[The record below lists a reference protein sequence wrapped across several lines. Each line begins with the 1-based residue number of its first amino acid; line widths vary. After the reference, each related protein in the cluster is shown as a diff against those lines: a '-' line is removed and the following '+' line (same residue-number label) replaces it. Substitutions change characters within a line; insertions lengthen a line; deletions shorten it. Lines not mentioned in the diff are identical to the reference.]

1 MLRLFVLS
9 CVLLLSHGQVPE
21 TDVITCDLKDCNY
34 MCVCQKLVWTT
45 DFNHPILGG
54 STGAFYM
61 YPHPLP
67 RGAAAHP
74 SGLATLYGAALL
86 GTLVVCRGMSCVA
99 LKNVDAFNLHTHA
112 HTPALFVPV
121 RPVPRANKHIFRH
134 PLVAASLPVQT
145 RSARNGRRTLRFPM
159 KNARRGCVESS
170 AGGGSPWVWASV
182 GCGTVF

>member
-61 YPHPLP
+61 YIFHD
-67 RGAAAHP
+67 RAAP
-74 SGLATLYGAALL
+74 QRT
-86 GTLVVCRGMSCVA
+86 RVA
-99 LKNVDAFNLHTHA
+99 LPHSTG
-112 HTPALFVPV
+112 
-121 RPVPRANKHIFRH
+121 
-134 PLVAASLPVQT
+134 PL
-145 RSARNGRRTLRFPM
+145 
-159 KNARRGCVESS
+159 C
-170 AGGGSPWVWASV
+170 
-182 GCGTVF
+182 

>member
-61 YPHPLP
+61 YPLPRP

-86 GTLVVCRGMSCVA
+86 GTIVVCRGMSCVA

-112 HTPALFVPV
+112 HTPALFV
-121 RPVPRANKHIFRH
+121 
-134 PLVAASLPVQT
+134 SL
-145 RSARNGRRTLRFPM
+145 
-159 KNARRGCVESS
+159 
-170 AGGGSPWVWASV
+170 
-182 GCGTVF
+182 

>member
-9 CVLLLSHGQVPE
+9 CVLLLSQGQVPE

-61 YPHPLP
+61 YPLPRP

-74 SGLATLYGAALL
+74 SGLATLYTGPLCWGHSL
-86 GTLVVCRGMSCVA
+86 CV
-99 LKNVDAFNLHTHA
+99 
-112 HTPALFVPV
+112 
-121 RPVPRANKHIFRH
+121 
-134 PLVAASLPVQT
+134 
-145 RSARNGRRTLRFPM
+145 
-159 KNARRGCVESS
+159 
-170 AGGGSPWVWASV
+170 V
-182 GCGTVF
+182 GCLVSRSRT